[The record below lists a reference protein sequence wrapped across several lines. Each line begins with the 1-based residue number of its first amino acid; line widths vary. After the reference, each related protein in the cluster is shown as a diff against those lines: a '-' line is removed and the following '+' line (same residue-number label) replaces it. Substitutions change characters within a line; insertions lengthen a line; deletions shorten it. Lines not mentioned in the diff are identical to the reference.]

1 MSASER
7 IAARVGARQRLL
19 GLWLLMHP
27 GPSLVTALAYAIFAL
42 LAAHGRPDPA
52 RLAITVAGMIGLQFA
67 ISALN
72 DYCDREADT
81 RSAKN
86 KPLARGTLPAWV
98 ALVATLLFTA
108 LMIACYAPYGWAPL
122 LIASG
127 FLALGFA
134 YDLGLKSTPL
144 GAVLLGLAFPLLP
157 LLAWELFASVA
168 PALYW
173 TFALG
178 LALGPAIHLADAL
191 PDAAADGAAG
201 ARGLTQALG
210 RWALPTCWLLLA
222 EANALVIVLA
232 VTRLTPARPLALL
245 IAEPLALGALL
256 AAVINGWPRRL
267 DGRPE
272 RRLRLNFLLTIV
284 VALVTAVGWLAS
296 AVL

>member
-7 IAARVGARQRLL
+7 IAARISVRQRLL

-52 RLAITVAGMIGLQFA
+52 RLAVTVVGMIGVQFA

-72 DYCDREADT
+72 DYRDREADA

-86 KPLARGTLPAWV
+86 KPLARGVLPAWV
-98 ALVATLLFTA
+98 ALVATAFFTA

-122 LIASG
+122 LMASG

-191 PDAAADGAAG
+191 PDTAADSAVG

-210 RWALPTCWLLLA
+210 RWALLTCWLLLVA
-222 EANALVIVLA
+222 ANALLIALA
-232 VTRLTPARPLALL
+232 ILDLTPVRPLALL

-256 AAVINGWPRRL
+256 AAVINGRP
-267 DGRPE
+267 DGRSE
-272 RRLRLNFLLTIV
+272 RQRLRVNFLLTIFI
-284 VALVTAVGWLAS
+284 ALVTAIGWLAS